1 MGNYQSNQQNVNIN
15 EVEIEK
21 IDENN
26 PPNPPQF
33 YANKDIFN
41 NTKISDL
48 ISQFCS
54 INSKELKIYER
65 SKTNELNTLKKKEEI
80 KNDNEITENH
90 FSDLTFK
97 KSKTVKME
105 IEEEKNEEKG
115 NIIKKNDLNKEKTDH
130 LQKNNLISPF
140 NPTIQ
145 SQTINS
151 KISKNSS
158 SSNDQKKEDDY
169 TDNNNNN
176 IDLKIKEENIINVN
190 NKIEKK
196 ENPKTEKQD
205 NIEIKNNETSK
216 KETIKKE
223 NLKEEK
229 PHKEKR
235 IKFEKEK
242 EYKINNETKEETY
255 DDFYLEE
262 MIKVQKKSPKK
273 ITKRLDSVLL
283 EKPIETTAGSLLQD
297 IRKIYKF
304 KEVLGGGHF
313 GTVRI
318 AYKRK
323 EEPRRYYAIKSIS
336 KKNLSPS
343 DLEDL
348 IKEVDIISGL
358 DHPFIIDF
366 YETYQDEFFFHIVME
381 LCKGKEVFQKIASE
395 GKIEEKKVSIVI
407 NKVLNAIAYCHSR
420 GITHRDI
427 KPENILFETDEPN
440 SEIKLIDFGLSRKY
454 SVDQKMHTILG
465 TPYYIAPEVL
475 KGNYDEKCD
484 IWSIGAL
491 TYIMLSGEPPFK
503 GKSNNEIFMKIIK
516 DPIKFNPY
524 KWNNLSENSKN
535 FIKLCLNKDPNKRPS
550 AVEALGHPWFN
561 YIEISSPKNITQDIL
576 NNIKNFSIKQQF
588 KKIVL
593 RYILSTLNESEIKKY
608 KRAFYAIDFK
618 HNGTILKEELKRA
631 FEIGKIEITDDNINK
646 VYKLCD
652 ENQKGSLDYTDF
664 LMCAYDKKYLLTDQK
679 LNLAFQYFDVDNS
692 GIIEIHDVKDAML
705 RFGKNVVDSDDTK
718 KLIMEI
724 TKDENVE
731 SIELEQFIQMFK
743 Q

>member
-1 MGNYQSNQQNVNIN
+1 MGNYQNQEENLNNKRN

-33 YANKDIFN
+33 YPNKDIFN

-48 ISQFCS
+48 ISHFCTFNIEEMKPYEKS
-54 INSKELKIYER
+54 KIGNMNILKNEENQDLSDLGYTKKDFEEEKIKEKENIIIKLDSNTEKINQSQNNTSTSPFLSTNNINIKDDYTINDNIKI
-65 SKTNELNTLKKKEEI
+65 KKENNNKETNI
-80 KNDNEITENH
+80 NKKENEE
-90 FSDLTFK
+90 S
-97 KSKTVKME
+97 SKMKT
-105 IEEEKNEEKG
+105 ININEEKNEKET
-115 NIIKKNDLNKEKTDH
+115 NRTINKE
-130 LQKNNLISPF
+130 
-140 NPTIQ
+140 
-145 SQTINS
+145 
-151 KISKNSS
+151 
-158 SSNDQKKEDDY
+158 E
-169 TDNNNNN
+169 
-176 IDLKIKEENIINVN
+176 
-190 NKIEKK
+190 
-196 ENPKTEKQD
+196 
-205 NIEIKNNETSK
+205 
-216 KETIKKE
+216 
-223 NLKEEK
+223 
-229 PHKEKR
+229 
-235 IKFEKEK
+235 EKEK
-242 EYKINNETKEETY
+242 EELQNNIITNKTE
-255 DDFYLEE
+255 
-262 MIKVQKKSPKK
+262 KKSSKRL
-273 ITKRLDSVLL
+273 ISAKRLDSVLL

-313 GTVRI
+313 GTVRV

-358 DHPFIIDF
+358 DHPVIIDF

-395 GKIEEKKVSIVI
+395 GKIEEKKVAIVI

-427 KPENILFETDEPN
+427 KPENILFETNEQN

-535 FIKLCLNKDPNKRPS
+535 FIKLCLNKDPNKRPN
-550 AVEALGHPWFN
+550 AVEALGHVWFN
-561 YIEISSPKNITQDIL
+561 SIEISSPKNITQDIL

-593 RYILSTLNESEIKKY
+593 RYILSTLNETELKKY

-618 HNGTILKEELKRA
+618 HNGTISKEELKRA

-646 VYKLCD
+646 VFKLCD

-664 LMCAYDKKYLLTDQK
+664 LMCAFDKKYLLTDKK

-724 TKDENVE
+724 TKDENVD
-731 SIELEQFIQMFK
+731 SIILEQFVQMFNK
-743 Q
+743 

>member
-1 MGNYQSNQQNVNIN
+1 MGNYQNQEENLNNKRN

-33 YANKDIFN
+33 YPNKDIFN

-48 ISQFCS
+48 ISQFCAF
-54 INSKELKIYER
+54 NVEENKPYEKSKIGNMNVLK
-65 SKTNELNTLKKKEEI
+65 NEQNQ
-80 KNDNEITENH
+80 D
-90 FSDLTFK
+90 FSDLNNTK
-97 KSKTVKME
+97 KEFEEEKIKEKENIIIKIDSNTETIYQSQNNTSTSPFLSTNNINIKDDYTINNNIKIKKENNNKETNINKKENEESPKMKTINIK
-105 IEEEKNEEKG
+105 EEKNEKETNRK
-115 NIIKKNDLNKEKTDH
+115 INKE
-130 LQKNNLISPF
+130 
-140 NPTIQ
+140 
-145 SQTINS
+145 
-151 KISKNSS
+151 
-158 SSNDQKKEDDY
+158 EEEE
-169 TDNNNNN
+169 
-176 IDLKIKEENIINVN
+176 KEELQNNIINN
-190 NKIEKK
+190 NTEKK
-196 ENPKTEKQD
+196 S
-205 NIEIKNNETSK
+205 SK
-216 KETIKKE
+216 RLI
-223 NLKEEK
+223 
-229 PHKEKR
+229 
-235 IKFEKEK
+235 
-242 EYKINNETKEETY
+242 
-255 DDFYLEE
+255 
-262 MIKVQKKSPKK
+262 SA
-273 ITKRLDSVLL
+273 KRLDSVLL

-313 GTVRI
+313 GTVRV

-358 DHPFIIDF
+358 DHPVIIDF

-395 GKIEEKKVSIVI
+395 GKIEEKKVAIVI

-427 KPENILFETDEPN
+427 KPENILFETNEQN

-535 FIKLCLNKDPNKRPS
+535 FIKLCLNKDPNKRPN
-550 AVEALGHPWFN
+550 AVEALGHVWFN
-561 YIEISSPKNITQDIL
+561 SIEISSPKNITQDIL

-593 RYILSTLNESEIKKY
+593 RYILSTLNETELKKY

-618 HNGTILKEELKRA
+618 HNGTISKEELKRA

-646 VYKLCD
+646 VFKLCD

-664 LMCAYDKKYLLTDQK
+664 LMCAYDKKYLLTETK

-724 TKDENVE
+724 TKDENVD
-731 SIELEQFIQMFK
+731 SIILEQFVQMFNK
-743 Q
+743 

>member
-1 MGNYQSNQQNVNIN
+1 MGNYQNQEENLNNKRN

-33 YANKDIFN
+33 YPNKDIFN

-48 ISQFCS
+48 ISHFCTFNIEEMKPYEKS
-54 INSKELKIYER
+54 KIGNMNILKNEENQDLSDLGYTKNDFEEEKIEEKENIIIKLDSNTEKINQSQNNTSTSPFLSTNNINLKDDYTINDNI
-65 SKTNELNTLKKKEEI
+65 KIKKENNNKETNI
-80 KNDNEITENH
+80 NKKENEE
-90 FSDLTFK
+90 S
-97 KSKTVKME
+97 SKMKT
-105 IEEEKNEEKG
+105 ININEEKNEKET
-115 NIIKKNDLNKEKTDH
+115 NRTINKE
-130 LQKNNLISPF
+130 
-140 NPTIQ
+140 
-145 SQTINS
+145 
-151 KISKNSS
+151 
-158 SSNDQKKEDDY
+158 E
-169 TDNNNNN
+169 
-176 IDLKIKEENIINVN
+176 
-190 NKIEKK
+190 
-196 ENPKTEKQD
+196 
-205 NIEIKNNETSK
+205 
-216 KETIKKE
+216 
-223 NLKEEK
+223 
-229 PHKEKR
+229 
-235 IKFEKEK
+235 EKEK
-242 EYKINNETKEETY
+242 EKEELQNNIITNKT
-255 DDFYLEE
+255 E
-262 MIKVQKKSPKK
+262 KKSSKRL
-273 ITKRLDSVLL
+273 ISAKRLDSVLL

-313 GTVRI
+313 GTVRV

-358 DHPFIIDF
+358 DHPVIIDF

-395 GKIEEKKVSIVI
+395 GKIEEKKVAIVI

-427 KPENILFETDEPN
+427 KPENILFETNEQN

-535 FIKLCLNKDPNKRPS
+535 FIKLCLNKDPQKRPN
-550 AVEALGHPWFN
+550 AVEALGHVWFN
-561 YIEISSPKNITQDIL
+561 SIEISSPKNITQDIL

-593 RYILSTLNESEIKKY
+593 RYILSTLNETELKKY

-618 HNGTILKEELKRA
+618 HNGTISKEELKRA

-646 VYKLCD
+646 VFKLCD

-664 LMCAYDKKYLLTDQK
+664 LMCAYDKKYLLTDKK

-724 TKDENVE
+724 TKDENVD
-731 SIELEQFIQMFK
+731 SIILEQFIQMFNK
-743 Q
+743 

>member
-1 MGNYQSNQQNVNIN
+1 MGNYQNQEENLNNKRN

-33 YANKDIFN
+33 YPNKDIFN

-48 ISQFCS
+48 ISHFCTFNIEEMKPYEKS
-54 INSKELKIYER
+54 KIGNMNILKNEENQDLSDLGYTKKDFEEEKIKEKENIIIKLDSNTEKINQSQNNTSTSPFLSTNNINLKDDYTINDNI
-65 SKTNELNTLKKKEEI
+65 KIKKENNNKETNI
-80 KNDNEITENH
+80 NKKENEE
-90 FSDLTFK
+90 S
-97 KSKTVKME
+97 SKMKT
-105 IEEEKNEEKG
+105 ININEEKNEKET
-115 NIIKKNDLNKEKTDH
+115 NRTINKE
-130 LQKNNLISPF
+130 
-140 NPTIQ
+140 
-145 SQTINS
+145 
-151 KISKNSS
+151 
-158 SSNDQKKEDDY
+158 E
-169 TDNNNNN
+169 
-176 IDLKIKEENIINVN
+176 
-190 NKIEKK
+190 
-196 ENPKTEKQD
+196 
-205 NIEIKNNETSK
+205 
-216 KETIKKE
+216 
-223 NLKEEK
+223 
-229 PHKEKR
+229 
-235 IKFEKEK
+235 EKEK
-242 EYKINNETKEETY
+242 EKEELQNNIITNKT
-255 DDFYLEE
+255 E
-262 MIKVQKKSPKK
+262 KKSSKRL
-273 ITKRLDSVLL
+273 ISAKRLDSVLL

-313 GTVRI
+313 GTVRV

-358 DHPFIIDF
+358 DHPVIIDF

-395 GKIEEKKVSIVI
+395 GKIEEKKVAIVI

-427 KPENILFETDEPN
+427 KPENIIFETNEQN

-535 FIKLCLNKDPNKRPS
+535 FIKLCLNKDPQKRPN
-550 AVEALGHPWFN
+550 AVEALGHVWFN
-561 YIEISSPKNITQDIL
+561 SIEISSPKNITQDIL

-593 RYILSTLNESEIKKY
+593 RYILSTLNETELKKY

-618 HNGTILKEELKRA
+618 HNGTISKEELKRA

-646 VYKLCD
+646 VFKLCD

-724 TKDENVE
+724 TKDENVD
-731 SIELEQFIQMFK
+731 SIILEQFVQMFNK
-743 Q
+743 

>member
-1 MGNYQSNQQNVNIN
+1 MKPYEKSKIGNMNILKNEENQDLSDLGYTKNDFEEEKIEEKENIIIKLDSNTEKINQSQNNTSTSPFLSTNNIN
-15 EVEIEK
+15 LKDDYTINDNIK
-21 IDENN
+21 IKKENN
-26 PPNPPQF
+26 
-33 YANKDIFN
+33 NKETN
-41 NTKISDL
+41 
-48 ISQFCS
+48 
-54 INSKELKIYER
+54 IN
-65 SKTNELNTLKKKEEI
+65 KKE
-80 KNDNEITENH
+80 NEE
-90 FSDLTFK
+90 S
-97 KSKTVKME
+97 SKMKT
-105 IEEEKNEEKG
+105 ININEEKNEKET
-115 NIIKKNDLNKEKTDH
+115 NRTINKE
-130 LQKNNLISPF
+130 
-140 NPTIQ
+140 
-145 SQTINS
+145 
-151 KISKNSS
+151 
-158 SSNDQKKEDDY
+158 E
-169 TDNNNNN
+169 
-176 IDLKIKEENIINVN
+176 
-190 NKIEKK
+190 
-196 ENPKTEKQD
+196 
-205 NIEIKNNETSK
+205 
-216 KETIKKE
+216 
-223 NLKEEK
+223 
-229 PHKEKR
+229 
-235 IKFEKEK
+235 EKEK
-242 EYKINNETKEETY
+242 EKEELQNNIITNKT
-255 DDFYLEE
+255 E
-262 MIKVQKKSPKK
+262 KKSSKRL
-273 ITKRLDSVLL
+273 ISAKRLDSVLL

-313 GTVRI
+313 GTVRV

-358 DHPFIIDF
+358 DHPVIIDF

-395 GKIEEKKVSIVI
+395 GKIEEKKVAIVI

-427 KPENILFETDEPN
+427 KPENILFETNEQN

-535 FIKLCLNKDPNKRPS
+535 FIKLCLNKDPQKRPN
-550 AVEALGHPWFN
+550 AVEALGHVWFN
-561 YIEISSPKNITQDIL
+561 SIEISSPKNITQDIL

-593 RYILSTLNESEIKKY
+593 RYILSTLNETELKKY

-618 HNGTILKEELKRA
+618 HNGTISKEELKRA

-646 VYKLCD
+646 VFKLCD

-664 LMCAYDKKYLLTDQK
+664 LMCAYDKKYLLTDKK

-724 TKDENVE
+724 TKDENVD
-731 SIELEQFIQMFK
+731 SIILEQFIQMFNK
-743 Q
+743 